1 MFTGLVQGVARI
13 EHVERLAADGGV
25 RLTIDA
31 RAVPGFAAAVGD
43 SIALA
48 GACMTATQVDGARFT
63 VDVSGESLSKT
74 AGLDAPGEVNV
85 EGSLR
90 VGDKLG
96 GHFVVGHVDGIGEVL
111 RFSQVHESWELVIR
125 APRDLA
131 RYLAYKGSVTVD
143 GVSLTVNRVTDTAA
157 GCDFSINII
166 PHTYAVTTLR
176 DLRPGRRVNLEVDLI
191 ARYLERMLSATSAA
205 ER

>member
-25 RLTIDA
+25 RLTLDA
-31 RAVPGFAAAVGD
+31 RSVPGFAAEVGD
-43 SIALA
+43 SIALN
-48 GACMTATQVDGARFT
+48 GACMTATQVEGSRFT

-85 EGSLR
+85 ETSLR

-96 GHFVVGHVDGIGEVL
+96 GHLVAGHVDGIGEVL
-111 RFSQVHESWELVIR
+111 RFAQVHESWELVIG
-125 APRDLA
+125 APGELG
-131 RYLAYKGSVTVD
+131 RYLATKGSVTVN
-143 GVSLTVNRVTDTAA
+143 GVSLTVNRVTDTAD
-157 GCDFSINII
+157 GCEFSINII

-176 DLRPGRRVNLEVDLI
+176 NLRPGSRVNLEVDLI
-191 ARYLERMLSATSAA
+191 ARYLERLLRRTN
-205 ER
+205 